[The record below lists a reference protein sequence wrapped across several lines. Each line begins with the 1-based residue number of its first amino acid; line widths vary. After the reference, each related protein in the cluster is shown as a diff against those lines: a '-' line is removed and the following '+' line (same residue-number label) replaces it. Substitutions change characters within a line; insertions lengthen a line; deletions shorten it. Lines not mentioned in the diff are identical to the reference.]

1 MTTKYCLLSNISIH
15 ALRVEGD
22 DTSLNGHLTLTIS
35 IHALRV
41 EGDPAQCIRTV
52 PDHNFYPRP
61 SCGGRLCPPARKWH
75 SLLYFYPR
83 PSCGGRPTTSP
94 SAAPMKRFLS
104 TPFVWR
110 ATDFQLVLDAVSFIS
125 IHALRVEGDQG
136 YPDGWTDIGISI
148 HALRVEGDQGIK
160 TATEVISQFLSTPF
174 VWRATS
180 GQPRSMCACPAFLST
195 PFVWR
200 ATYSSVLFYGQGL
213 ISIHALRVEGDSVS
227 TVCHSVLFYFYP
239 RPSCGGRRKISRKIT
254 IVN

>member
-110 ATDFQLVLDAVSFIS
+110 ATDSTRTGGRTL
-125 IHALRVEGDQG
+125 G
-136 YPDGWTDIGISI
+136 
-148 HALRVEGDQGIK
+148 
-160 TATEVISQFLSTPF
+160 FLSTPF
-174 VWRATS
+174 VWRAT
-180 GQPRSMCACPAFLST
+180 AVPASPTALALVFLST

-200 ATYSSVLFYGQGL
+200 AT
-213 ISIHALRVEGDSVS
+213 RV
-227 TVCHSVLFYFYP
+227 
-239 RPSCGGRRKISRKIT
+239 RRQRRSL
-254 IVN
+254 